1 MNNEQPKRPS
11 PIEWLQLPQ
20 GEVVV
25 NVQPYRVE
33 TAKPAR
39 WQFWRKETIKFNLA
53 VLTNSG
59 RFFILDPDN
68 LTLEEKPN

>member
-1 MNNEQPKRPS
+1 MQKQPIKS
-11 PIEWLQLPQ
+11 PLEYLQLPE

-39 WQFWRKETIKFNLA
+39 WQFWRNEIIKFNIA

-59 RFFILDPDN
+59 RFFIIDPDN